1 MTLGARVLHVEDDAG
16 YATMFQMVLEGEN
29 LPVQTASTGD
39 QALKALRAGAPPDRH
54 QPAGEAPSRVVV
66 LDLTLPDMHGTQL
79 LAEVRGDPDLHDVP
93 VVVLT
98 GSRDRR
104 DLLRCRDLDA
114 SDYIVKPDT
123 LEDFTSAVSRIRR
136 WLSPTAR

>member
-1 MTLGARVLHVEDDAG
+1 MTRGARVLHVEDDAG

-29 LPVQTASTGD
+29 LPVQTASTGN
-39 QALKALRAGAPPDRH
+39 QALKALRAGSPPDQREPDGP
-54 QPAGEAPSRVVV
+54 PARVVV

-136 WLSPTAR
+136 WLGPTAR